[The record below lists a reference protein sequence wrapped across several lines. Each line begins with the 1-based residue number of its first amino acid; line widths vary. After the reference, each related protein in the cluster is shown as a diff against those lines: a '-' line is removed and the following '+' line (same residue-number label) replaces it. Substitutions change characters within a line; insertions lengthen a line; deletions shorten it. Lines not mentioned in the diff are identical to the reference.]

1 GRWVSDWSAG
11 VCSSDLDALR
21 DRRAILAEDR
31 LHRPRAARA
40 SRHPRGVRP
49 PRQAGACGARA
60 GSEHAVLTEASGV
73 NDIGKTLIVL
83 GLLIALAGLVLV
95 FVGRVPWIGR
105 LPGDIHVQRGN
116 WSFYFPLGTSILLS
130 LLLTLLFWLFGRR

>member
-1 GRWVSDWSAG
+1 
-11 VCSSDLDALR
+11 L
-21 DRRAILAEDR
+21 
-31 LHRPRAARA
+31 
-40 SRHPRGVRP
+40 
-49 PRQAGACGARA
+49 
-60 GSEHAVLTEASGV
+60 SETSGV
-73 NDIGKTLIVL
+73 YDVGKTLLVL
-83 GLLIALAGLVLV
+83 GLLIALAGLVLL